1 MSWTEER
8 AKVAALS
15 RSRTADDPDLVQ
27 ARERLRVARF
37 EEHVRKLV
45 ESAPPL
51 SDGQRS
57 RLAVLIHGSAP
68 ARDAAA

>member
-1 MSWTEER
+1 MSWTQER
-8 AKVAALS
+8 ARVASLS

-45 ESAPPL
+45 DSAPPL
-51 SDGQRS
+51 TDAQRDK
-57 RLAVLIHGSAP
+57 LALLLRGG
-68 ARDAAA
+68 AAA